1 MLRSRHSFDNIKF
14 LKIFFFFFCRNIN
27 IMTKSIDLWKNLSP
41 SPKTTFAGSQQYRD
55 FSIKSLLPWLFLG
68 FPKSRP
74 FTELQL
80 KTLLS
85 DSPQIFRTI
94 SIHNVH
100 CTVSVVVWVRI
111 VVSFKYL
118 RRHFDWFP
126 SELCFY
132 CGGVNGPR
140 LPIQFVTPV
149 HLTERSAS
157 GINKPWTWPKHSDI
171 ACLQT
176 LTWQFFWYSNLP
188 TKEQKESLQ

>member
-1 MLRSRHSFDNIKF
+1 
-14 LKIFFFFFCRNIN
+14 
-27 IMTKSIDLWKNLSP
+27 MTKSIDLWKNLSP
-41 SPKTTFAGSQQYRD
+41 SPKKHICRVATIS
-55 FSIKSLLPWLFLG
+55 WL
-68 FPKSRP
+68 
-74 FTELQL
+74 QH
-80 KTLLS
+80 
-85 DSPQIFRTI
+85 QIFTSLAFSRLSQESPFYGVTTQNAFVRFT
-94 SIHNVH
+94 SNFQDYFNTFDEKYSRNNVH
-100 CTVSVVVWVRI
+100 CTVSVVVWVRV
-111 VVSFKYL
+111 VVSFKHL